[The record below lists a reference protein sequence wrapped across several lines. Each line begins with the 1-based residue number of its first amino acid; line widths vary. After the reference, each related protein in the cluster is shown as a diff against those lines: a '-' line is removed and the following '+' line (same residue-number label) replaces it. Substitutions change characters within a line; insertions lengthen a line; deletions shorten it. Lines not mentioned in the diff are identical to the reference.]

1 MSPLPLSAPGADPLD
16 AAARGPLAAAGLPQA
31 WGGAEVFVVLEIG
44 FGAGLAFLAA
54 LRAWRADPARAARLH
69 WAATLEHPLTRDAL
83 RDALEALRVAPA
95 DREPLLTRWPCAVGG
110 VHRLMFQDGRVTLSL
125 AVGPA
130 RSMVPGW
137 VPRADALL
145 LSCAAHDGLA
155 ARSADLPFAAWRAAA
170 AALAPGGAVALAPGP
185 GAPATPALE
194 AALRA
199 GRHALESAGFA
210 VSTASHPEPFGAG
223 PGGLPGRATRRD
235 SIDPTYALP
244 AARALRVRGHAAAS
258 ACAHGERPAGGRSAL
273 VIGAGLGGSAV
284 AFALA
289 CRGWSVTRLD
299 AGTAG
304 GSGQPVLAQHPSL
317 TPDDAPLSRLTRAAT
332 LLANGPYALGVLR
345 QHGRVQ
351 LADAARA
358 HRVTAGLPRD
368 WVEQVDAASASERAG
383 VRLRQG
389 GWWLPMAGSAD
400 PRALCDAW
408 TVAGVSVRDAA
419 AVATLVRTRD
429 GWIALDAE
437 TRVLGEAAV
446 VVLACGADGPA
457 IVDAPGALQR
467 PLEAHFGAAGLQRR
481 TGLTTV
487 AMPHP
492 SRVPRCTVG
501 GDGHAVPLDGTRLLL
516 GPAGSVDIDDDA
528 AAGASIGDCVTRDD
542 RVTHEA
548 LVARR
553 SDCATGERA
562 LHAWSRFAAQLA
574 DPGPVPPLA
583 PGRQGRRLS
592 TRDHLPLIGP
602 VPDPRV
608 LAATPTGLRDD
619 RLPLPVLPGLW
630 SATAFGG
637 RGLLWS
643 VLAAELIA
651 ARLEGEPSAL
661 ERPLASALSPDR
673 FLRQALR
680 RVDTPG

>member
-1 MSPLPLSAPGADPLD
+1 MTARPLSAPSADPLD

-31 WGGAEVFVVLEIG
+31 WGGADVFVVLEIG

-69 WAATLEHPLTRDAL
+69 WAATLDHPLTRDTL
-83 RDALEALRVAPA
+83 SDALEALRVAPA
-95 DREPLLTRWPCAVGG
+95 DREPLLARWPCAVGG
-110 VHRLMFQDGRVTLSL
+110 VHRLMFQDGQVTLSL

-130 RSMVPGW
+130 RTMVPGW

-145 LSCAAHDGLA
+145 LSFDAHDGFTA
-155 ARSADLPFAAWRAAA
+155 CGGDLPFAAWRAAA
-170 AALAPGGAVALAPGP
+170 AALAPGGAVALAPWP

-194 AALRA
+194 TALRA

-210 VSTASHPEPFGAG
+210 VSTACHPEPFSAD
-223 PGGLPGRATRRD
+223 PGGLPGQATRHAPLG
-235 SIDPTYALP
+235 PTYAWP
-244 AARALRVRGHAAAS
+244 AARALRVRGHTAAS
-258 ACAHGERPAGGRSAL
+258 ACALGERPAGGRSAL
-273 VIGAGLGGSAV
+273 VIGAGLAGSAV

-289 CRGWSVTRLD
+289 RRGWSATRLD
-299 AGTAG
+299 AGTPG
-304 GSGQPVLAQHPSL
+304 GSAQPVLAQHPSL

-345 QHGRVQ
+345 RHGRVQ

-358 HRVTAGLPRD
+358 QRVTAGLPRD
-368 WVEQVDAASASERAG
+368 WVEPVDAASASERAG

-408 TVAGVSVRDAA
+408 TVLGVSARDAT

-437 TRVLGEAAV
+437 ARVLGEAAV

-457 IVDAPGALQR
+457 IVDSPGAVHR
-467 PLEAHFGAAGLQRR
+467 PLEAHFGAAGLRRR

-487 AMPHP
+487 AMPHQ
-492 SRVPRCTVG
+492 SRIPRCTVG

-516 GPAGSVDIDDDA
+516 GPAGSVDRDDEA
-528 AAGASIGDCVTRDD
+528 AAGASIGDRD
-542 RVTHEA
+542 THEV
-548 LVARR
+548 LVAH
-553 SDCATGERA
+553 SDRGATGEPA
-562 LHAWSRFAAQLA
+562 LHAWSRFASQLA
-574 DPGPVPPLA
+574 DPGPVPSLA

-602 VPDPRV
+602 VPDPRA
-608 LAATPTGLRDD
+608 LAALAAGQRDD
-619 RLPLPVLPGLW
+619 RLPLPTLPGLW
-630 SATAFGG
+630 TATAFGG

-651 ARLEGEPSAL
+651 ARLDGEPSAL
-661 ERPLASALSPDR
+661 ERPLTGALSPDR

-680 RVDTPG
+680 RVDTSG